1 MTNLV
6 HKFSWITASTVLGL
20 AVIGAS
26 AANAASIIYDFE
38 VSISSGSLVGEN
50 YFGLLEFDDSDL
62 SISQFTFD
70 FEGVNYTEADLID
83 PEIVFDNDQF
93 LGLVADVIDTDVEF
107 SFLEAVPPINEP
119 ATFIYLIDGQEAA
132 GEIAYTL
139 QTVPEPSTLLG
150 SMIIVAFGLGSL
162 VKRQIK

>member
-1 MTNLV
+1 M
-6 HKFSWITASTVLGL
+6 
-20 AVIGAS
+20 
-26 AANAASIIYDFE
+26 
-38 VSISSGSLVGEN
+38 
-50 YFGLLEFDDSDL
+50 
-62 SISQFTFD
+62 
-70 FEGVNYTEADLID
+70 
-83 PEIVFDNDQF
+83 
-93 LGLVADVIDTDVEF
+93 VADVIDTDVEF
-107 SFLEAVPPINEP
+107 SFLEAVPAINEP